1 MTDLIWICTSKV
13 DITDPTRICSKY
25 DSMADLTEISDND
38 IYMTVSHVR
47 GTMLTSKEDRALQ
60 RQGLSSQSMQTVTAQ
75 GLRRYADK
83 RTIAG

>member
-1 MTDLIWICTSKV
+1 MTDPIRICPNKV

-25 DSMADLTEISDND
+25 DSMADLMEISDNNVCT
-38 IYMTVSHVR
+38 TVSHAR